1 MLSPQQA
8 EVKSSLITSAVLLA
22 HIYSPSIPS
31 GSSSTIAEGIVAT
44 QVERWYQWL
53 LQAYK
58 DETVFTSPD
67 APTGVAPIQGT
78 PLVSALIAAI
88 PGLDATTKAALA
100 AAIGPLVSTTAAAV
114 VQAAT
119 SAIPLPASPTTSGS

>member
-8 EVKSSLITSAVLLA
+8 EVKIGLINSAVLMA
-22 HIYSPSIPS
+22 HIYSPAIPS
-31 GSSSTIAEGIVAT
+31 GSAPSVAEGIVAT

-67 APTGVAPIQGT
+67 APTGVAPVQGT

-88 PGLDATTKAALA
+88 PGLDPLTKSALA
-100 AAIGPLVSTTAAAV
+100 AAIGPLLQASASAV
-114 VQAAT
+114 VQAA
-119 SAIPLPASPTTSGS
+119 SGAIPLTASK